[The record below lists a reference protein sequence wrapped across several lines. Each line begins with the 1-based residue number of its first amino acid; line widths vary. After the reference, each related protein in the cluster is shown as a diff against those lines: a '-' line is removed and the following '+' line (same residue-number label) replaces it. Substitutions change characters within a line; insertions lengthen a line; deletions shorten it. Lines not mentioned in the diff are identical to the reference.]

1 MLGKYKIYIQI
12 VALISFGF
20 FMYKAGANGV
30 VAKMFHVEQAEKA
43 KDVEKVKDVNEAKVK
58 ERVIYR
64 DKIIKVKTVN
74 ATACADINFN
84 DMGLYKRT
92 SED

>member
-12 VALISFGF
+12 VALLSFGF

-30 VAKMFHVEQAEKA
+30 VAKMFKTEIAEKA

-58 ERVIYR
+58 TRVIYR
-64 DKIIKVKTVN
+64 DRIIEVQTVN
-74 ATACADINFN
+74 ATACADTSFA
-84 DMGLYKRT
+84 DMGLLKRA